1 MALNTPLSRCLSEG
15 GLFSAPQP
23 LTVPPARPLTVSR
36 LVSLALNVYRT
47 SPDQIHGL
55 NISNNV
61 TPLLAICTENNIEH
75 ELVVCNLMEG
85 CVPAS
90 ALCDN
95 LLDLMRRASRR
106 EANKPGGRPASAL
119 CDNLLDLMR
128 RASRREANKPGGS
141 ISAPFPHPSR
151 SLSWNLPTLI
161 LIFAPAGSAQNAP
174 EFKAMCPMHCI
185 PVLED
190 GEFTMW

>member
-1 MALNTPLSRCLSEG
+1 M
-15 GLFSAPQP
+15 
-23 LTVPPARPLTVSR
+23 
-36 LVSLALNVYRT
+36 ALNVYRT

-85 CVPAS
+85 CVPS
-90 ALCDN
+90 TLCEN

-106 EANKPGGRPASAL
+106 EANKPGASL
-119 CDNLLDLMR
+119 
-128 RASRREANKPGGS
+128 
-141 ISAPFPHPSR
+141 SAPFPHPSR
-151 SLSWNLPTLI
+151 SLSWDLPI